1 MQSFSGT
8 SNMIDSV
15 TCIYDEAINV
25 SFVELTINHSN
36 MKYHQRKGSN
46 NSTDS
51 QQKHRWLKEIN
62 NMLHIK
68 SLSKACWLITQCT
81 TTQCLYCNIPYL
93 WFIHTETVFW

>member
-15 TCIYDEAINV
+15 TCIYDEPINV
-25 SFVELTINHSN
+25 SFVESTINHSN
-36 MKYHQRKGSN
+36 MKYNQRKGSN

-68 SLSKACWLITQCT
+68 SLSKACWLHNVPPLSVYTVIFH
-81 TTQCLYCNIPYL
+81 P
-93 WFIHTETVFW
+93 FGSHTETVFW